1 MQACKF
7 TINTSVDEV
16 ESAVA
21 RVGTIQ
27 VEDGIFVLCY
37 EEENARVIITLQKG
51 VARIDRD
58 GDYSL
63 QMQLEEGKTTKSLLS
78 IGGTQGGI
86 VTKTHRVKYSQEGK
100 VFKLSL
106 RYDLI
111 FSEDEVQK
119 TKLNLK
125 GQIKDR

>member
-111 FSEDEVQK
+111 FSQDEVQK